1 MKKRHTLKKGLK
13 IMIKNFRKELQ
24 KRLIMSD
31 GALGTVLQ
39 LQGLLPKGLLP
50 ESFNITDKIEHIIAV
65 HKSYAKAGSE
75 ILVANTFGANRI
87 KLAEYGLEN
96 KLYEI
101 NYNAVKAAQK
111 ASEGNCLTAM
121 SLAPTGKFI
130 YPVGELTFKESVELY
145 KEQIKA
151 GLDADVDLFQLE
163 TMIDLQEVRAA
174 IIAVKELS
182 DKPIIAMMTFDNT
195 YRTILGT
202 TPEVFAVTADS
213 LGVDVI
219 GANCSV
225 GPEDIYEILKKMA
238 AVTDIP
244 LISKPNAGIPSL
256 INGKTIFP
264 GKPDDFSKII
274 EELALIGVRVVSAC
288 CGSNSSF
295 IRAMSDEAKIINN
308 SGLPEKGI
316 KREPG
321 LFVTSRTSVIGLGS
335 NHPPVMIGERIN
347 PTGKKDFIEELKNG
361 KTNYIRKTAKI
372 QIDDGAS
379 MLDINVGVPGTD
391 EIELMKKAIL
401 AASNVVQSPLVIDSS
416 NPDAVEE
423 ALMLYPGK
431 ALINSISGEEKKLNK
446 LMPLIKK
453 YGAAVIVLALN
464 DDGIPDTSDE
474 RIKTAYKVYYRLTDF
489 GIKPYD
495 VMIDFLTLPISAGQD
510 KALITLDAIKKNKT
524 ILNLPTVL
532 GVSNISFGLPKRTHI
547 NAAFLTMCFS
557 EGLSAAIVNPEDELL
572 TGSFYAV
579 KVLTAK
585 DYLAK
590 AYINHFSE
598 KANSYN
604 NEKNLNTSE
613 KSKNADDKTNIL
625 SPGEKLYSAVLNGEK
640 EGVVPIVENLLS
652 EGIAPL
658 EIGNKYLIPAL
669 EEVGKLFDKNI
680 YFLPQ
685 VMESAEVMK
694 IAFARIKRDLPKNIN
709 NMDTV
714 KILMA
719 TVEGDVHDIGK
730 NIVATLLENNG
741 FEVIDLGRNV
751 KTEKIVEEAIKNK
764 VDFVG
769 LSALMTTTVGE
780 MENVI
785 KELKKNGINVFSMVG
800 GAVVNE
806 DYAKSINADIYA
818 KNAMEAVE
826 KIKQL
831 INKK

>member
-1 MKKRHTLKKGLK
+1 
-13 IMIKNFRKELQ
+13 MIKNFRNELK
-24 KRLIMSD
+24 KRLILSD
-31 GALGTVLQ
+31 GAMGTILQ
-39 LQGLLPKGLLP
+39 IQGLLPKGLLP
-50 ESFNITDKIEHIIAV
+50 ESFNISEKINHIIAI
-65 HKSYAKAGSE
+65 HKSYAEAGSE
-75 ILVANTFGANRI
+75 ILVANTFGANKI

-111 ASEGNCLTAM
+111 ASNGNCLIAM

-202 TPEVFAVTADS
+202 TPEVFAITADS
-213 LGVDVI
+213 LGADVI

-238 AVTDIP
+238 SVTDIP

-256 INGKTIFP
+256 VNGKTIFP
-264 GKPDDFSKII
+264 GKPDDFSKLI
-274 EELALIGVRVVSAC
+274 EELALIGVRIVSAC
-288 CGSNSSF
+288 CGSDDKF
-295 IRAMSDEAKIINN
+295 IKEMSKKLKIINN
-308 SGLPEKGI
+308 SELPEKGI
-316 KREPG
+316 KREAG
-321 LFVTSRTSVIGLGS
+321 LFLTSRTEFISIGAH
-335 NHPPVMIGERIN
+335 HPPVMIGERIN
-347 PTGKKDFIEELKNG
+347 PTGKKEFIEELKNG
-361 KTNYIRKTAKI
+361 KTNYIRKTAKM
-372 QIDDGAS
+372 QTDDGAS

-401 AASNVVQSPLVIDSS
+401 AASNVVQTPLVIDSS

-431 ALINSISGEEKKLNK
+431 ALVNSISGEEKKINK

-453 YGAAVIVLALN
+453 YGAAVIVLAL
-464 DDGIPDTSDE
+464 DDKGIPETSDE
-474 RIKTAYKVYYRLTDF
+474 RIKTAYTVYNKLTDF
-489 GIKPYD
+489 GIKSYD
-495 VMIDFLTLPISAGQD
+495 IMIDFLTLPISAGQD
-510 KALITLDAIKKNKT
+510 KALTTLEAIKKNKT
-524 ILNLPTVL
+524 ILNIPTVL
-532 GVSNISFGLPKRTHI
+532 GVSNISFGLPKRTYI

-557 EGLSAAIVNPEDELL
+557 AGLSAAIVNPEDELL
-572 TGSFYAV
+572 TGSFYAA
-579 KVLTAK
+579 KVLIAK

-590 AYINHFSE
+590 TYINHFSE

-604 NEKNLNTSE
+604 NEKYSNSTEN
-613 KSKNADDKTNIL
+613 SKNSGTKSNIL
-625 SPGEKLYSAVLNGEK
+625 STGEKLYNAVLNGEK
-640 EGVVPIVENLLS
+640 EGVVSFVESLLS
-652 EGIAPL
+652 EGAAPL

-694 IAFARIKRDLPKNIN
+694 IAFARIKKDLPKNTN
-709 NMDTV
+709 SNTV

-751 KTEKIVEEAIKNK
+751 KTEKIVAEAIKNK
-764 VDFVG
+764 VNFVG

-785 KELKKNGINVFSMVG
+785 KELKKNDINVFSMVG

-826 KIKQL
+826 KIKQS
-831 INKK
+831 INKN

>member
-1 MKKRHTLKKGLK
+1 
-13 IMIKNFRKELQ
+13 MIKNFRNELK
-24 KRLIMSD
+24 KRLILSD
-31 GALGTVLQ
+31 GAMGTILQ

-50 ESFNITDKIEHIIAV
+50 ESFNISEKINHIIAI
-65 HKSYAKAGSE
+65 HKSYAEAGSE
-75 ILVANTFGANRI
+75 ILVANTFGANKI

-111 ASEGNCLTAM
+111 ASSGSCLVAM
-121 SLAPTGKFI
+121 SLAPTGQFI
-130 YPVGELTFKESVELY
+130 YPVGKLTFKESVKLY

-151 GLDADVDLFQLE
+151 GLDAKVDLFQLE
-163 TMIDLQEVRAA
+163 TMIDLQEVRSA
-174 IIAVKELS
+174 IIAVKELT

-202 TPEVFAVTADS
+202 TPEVFAITVDS
-213 LGVDVI
+213 LGADVI

-238 AVTDIP
+238 SVTDIP

-256 INGKTIFP
+256 VNGKTIFP
-264 GKPDDFSKII
+264 GKPDDFSKLI
-274 EELALIGVRVVSAC
+274 EELALIGVRIVSAC
-288 CGSNSSF
+288 CGSNDKF
-295 IRAMSDEAKIINN
+295 IKGMSDKLKIINN
-308 SGLPEKGI
+308 SELPEKGI
-316 KREPG
+316 KREAG
-321 LFVTSRTSVIGLGS
+321 LFLTSRTKFISIGAY
-335 NHPPVMIGERIN
+335 HPPVMIGERIN
-347 PTGKKDFIEELKNG
+347 PTGKKEFIEELKNG

-372 QIDDGAS
+372 QTDDGAS
-379 MLDINVGVPGTD
+379 LLDINVGVPGTD

-401 AASNVVQSPLVIDSS
+401 AASNVVQTPLVIDSS

-431 ALINSISGEEKKLNK
+431 ALVNSISGEEKKINK

-453 YGAAVIVLALN
+453 YGAAVIVLAL
-464 DDGIPDTSDE
+464 DDKGIPETSDE
-474 RIKTAYKVYYRLTDF
+474 RIKTAYTVYNKLTDF
-489 GIKPYD
+489 GIKSYD
-495 VMIDFLTLPISAGQD
+495 IMIDFLTLPISAGQD
-510 KALITLDAIKKNKT
+510 KALTTLEAIKKNKT
-524 ILNLPTVL
+524 ILNIPTVL
-532 GVSNISFGLPKRTHI
+532 GVSNISFGLPKRTYI

-557 EGLSAAIVNPEDELL
+557 AGLSAAIVNPEDELL
-572 TGSFYAV
+572 TGSFYAA
-579 KVLTAK
+579 KVLIAK

-590 AYINHFSE
+590 TYINHFSE

-604 NEKNLNTSE
+604 NEKYSNSTEN
-613 KSKNADDKTNIL
+613 SKNSGTKSNIL
-625 SPGEKLYSAVLNGEK
+625 STGEKLYNAVLNGEK
-640 EGVVPIVENLLS
+640 EGVVSFVESLLS
-652 EGIAPL
+652 EGAAPL

-694 IAFARIKRDLPKNIN
+694 IAFARIKKDLPKNTNSNTI
-709 NMDTV
+709 

-751 KTEKIVEEAIKNK
+751 KTEKIVAEAIKNK
-764 VDFVG
+764 VNFVG

-785 KELKKNGINVFSMVG
+785 KELKKNDINVFSMVG

-826 KIKQL
+826 KIKQS
-831 INKK
+831 INKN

>member
-1 MKKRHTLKKGLK
+1 
-13 IMIKNFRKELQ
+13 MIKNFRNELK
-24 KRLIMSD
+24 KRLILSD
-31 GALGTVLQ
+31 GAMGTILQ
-39 LQGLLPKGLLP
+39 IQGLLPKGLLP
-50 ESFNITDKIEHIIAV
+50 ESFNISEKINHIIAI
-65 HKSYAKAGSE
+65 HKSYAEAGSE
-75 ILVANTFGANRI
+75 ILVANTFGANKI

-111 ASEGNCLTAM
+111 ASNGNCLIAM

-202 TPEVFAVTADS
+202 TPEVFAITADS
-213 LGVDVI
+213 LGADVI

-238 AVTDIP
+238 SVTDIP

-256 INGKTIFP
+256 VNGKTIFP
-264 GKPDDFSKII
+264 GKPDDFSKLI
-274 EELALIGVRVVSAC
+274 EELALIGVRIVSAC
-288 CGSNSSF
+288 CGSDDKF
-295 IRAMSDEAKIINN
+295 IKEMSKKLKIINN
-308 SGLPEKGI
+308 SELPEKGI
-316 KREPG
+316 KREAG
-321 LFVTSRTSVIGLGS
+321 LFLTSRTEFISIGAH
-335 NHPPVMIGERIN
+335 HPPVMIGERIN
-347 PTGKKDFIEELKNG
+347 PTGKKEFIEELKNG
-361 KTNYIRKTAKI
+361 KTNYIRKTAKM
-372 QIDDGAS
+372 QTDDGAS

-401 AASNVVQSPLVIDSS
+401 AASNVVQTPLVIDSS

-431 ALINSISGEEKKLNK
+431 ALVNSISGEEKKINK

-453 YGAAVIVLALN
+453 YGAAVIVLAL
-464 DDGIPDTSDE
+464 DDSGIPETSDE
-474 RIKTAYKVYYRLTDF
+474 RIKTAYAVYNKLTDF
-489 GIKPYD
+489 GIKPYNIM
-495 VMIDFLTLPISAGQD
+495 VDFLTLPVSAGQD

-532 GVSNISFGLPKRTHI
+532 GVSNISFGLPKRTYI
-547 NAAFLTMCFS
+547 NAAFLIMCFS

-579 KVLTAK
+579 KVLIAK

-590 AYINHFSE
+590 TYINHFSE

-604 NEKNLNTSE
+604 NEKNSNNIS
-613 KSKNADDKTNIL
+613 DIL
-625 SPGEKLYSAVLNGEK
+625 SPGEKLYNAVLNGEK
-640 EGVVPIVENLLS
+640 EGVVSFVENLLS
-652 EGIAPL
+652 EGGPPL

-669 EEVGKLFDKNI
+669 EEVGRLFDKNI

-694 IAFARIKRDLPKNIN
+694 IAFARIKKDLPKNTN
-709 NMDTV
+709 SNTV

-751 KTEKIVEEAIKNK
+751 KTEKIVKEAIKNK
-764 VDFVG
+764 VNFVG

-785 KELKKNGINVFSMVG
+785 KKLKKNGINVFSMVG

-826 KIKQL
+826 KIKQS
-831 INKK
+831 INKN

>member
-1 MKKRHTLKKGLK
+1 
-13 IMIKNFRKELQ
+13 MIKNFRNELK
-24 KRLIMSD
+24 KRLILSD
-31 GALGTVLQ
+31 GAMGTILQ
-39 LQGLLPKGLLP
+39 IQGLLPKGLLP
-50 ESFNITDKIEHIIAV
+50 ESFNISEKINHIIAI
-65 HKSYAKAGSE
+65 HKSYAEAGSE
-75 ILVANTFGANRI
+75 ILVANTFGANKI

-111 ASEGNCLTAM
+111 ASNGNCLIAM

-202 TPEVFAVTADS
+202 TPEVFAITADS
-213 LGVDVI
+213 LGADVI

-238 AVTDIP
+238 SVTDTP

-256 INGKTIFP
+256 VNGKTIFP
-264 GKPDDFSKII
+264 GKPDDFSKLI
-274 EELALIGVRVVSAC
+274 EELALIGVRIVSAC
-288 CGSNSSF
+288 CGSDDKF
-295 IRAMSDEAKIINN
+295 IKGMSKKLKIIND
-308 SGLPEKGI
+308 SELPEKGI
-316 KREPG
+316 KREAG
-321 LFVTSRTSVIGLGS
+321 LFLTSRTEFISIGAH
-335 NHPPVMIGERIN
+335 HPPVMIGERIN
-347 PTGKKDFIEELKNG
+347 PTGKKEFIEELKNG
-361 KTNYIRKTAKI
+361 KTNYIRKTAKM
-372 QIDDGAS
+372 QTDDGAS

-401 AASNVVQSPLVIDSS
+401 AASNVVQTPLVIDSS

-431 ALINSISGEEKKLNK
+431 ALVNSISGEEKKINK

-453 YGAAVIVLALN
+453 YGAAVIVLAL
-464 DDGIPDTSDE
+464 DDKGIPETSDE
-474 RIKTAYKVYYRLTDF
+474 RIKTAYTVYNKLTDF
-489 GIKPYD
+489 GIKSYD
-495 VMIDFLTLPISAGQD
+495 IMIDFLTLPISAGQD
-510 KALITLDAIKKNKT
+510 KALTTLEAIKKNKT
-524 ILNLPTVL
+524 ILNIPTVL
-532 GVSNISFGLPKRTHI
+532 GVSNISFGLPKRTYI

-557 EGLSAAIVNPEDELL
+557 AGLSAAIVNPEDELL
-572 TGSFYAV
+572 TGSFYAA
-579 KVLTAK
+579 KVLIAK

-590 AYINHFSE
+590 TYINHFSE

-604 NEKNLNTSE
+604 NEKDSNLTEN
-613 KSKNADDKTNIL
+613 SKNSGAKSNIL
-625 SPGEKLYSAVLNGEK
+625 STGEKLYNAVLNGEK
-640 EGVVPIVENLLS
+640 EGVVSFVENLLS
-652 EGIAPL
+652 EGAAPL

-694 IAFARIKRDLPKNIN
+694 IAFARIKKDLPKNTNSNTI
-709 NMDTV
+709 

-751 KTEKIVEEAIKNK
+751 KTEKIVAEAIKNK
-764 VDFVG
+764 VNFVG

-785 KELKKNGINVFSMVG
+785 KELKKNDINVFSMVG

-826 KIKQL
+826 KIKQS
-831 INKK
+831 INKN

>member
-1 MKKRHTLKKGLK
+1 
-13 IMIKNFRKELQ
+13 MIKNFRNELK
-24 KRLIMSD
+24 KRLILSD
-31 GALGTVLQ
+31 GAMGTILQ
-39 LQGLLPKGLLP
+39 IQGLLPKGLLP
-50 ESFNITDKIEHIIAV
+50 ESFNISEKINHIIAI
-65 HKSYAKAGSE
+65 HKSYAEAGSE
-75 ILVANTFGANRI
+75 ILVANTFGANKI

-101 NYNAVKAAQK
+101 NYNAVKAAKK
-111 ASEGNCLTAM
+111 ASNGNCLIAM

-202 TPEVFAVTADS
+202 TPEVFAITADS
-213 LGVDVI
+213 LGADVI

-238 AVTDIP
+238 SVTDTP

-256 INGKTIFP
+256 VNGKTIFP
-264 GKPDDFSKII
+264 GKPDDFSKLI
-274 EELALIGVRVVSAC
+274 EELALIGVRIVSAC
-288 CGSNSSF
+288 CGSDDKF
-295 IRAMSDEAKIINN
+295 IKGMSKKLKIIND
-308 SGLPEKGI
+308 SELPEKGI
-316 KREPG
+316 KREAG
-321 LFVTSRTSVIGLGS
+321 LFLTSRTEFISIGAH
-335 NHPPVMIGERIN
+335 HPPVMIGERIN
-347 PTGKKDFIEELKNG
+347 PTGKKEFIEELKNG
-361 KTNYIRKTAKI
+361 KTNYIRKTAKM
-372 QIDDGAS
+372 QTDDGAS

-401 AASNVVQSPLVIDSS
+401 AASNVVQTPLVIDSS

-431 ALINSISGEEKKLNK
+431 ALVNSISGEEKKINK

-453 YGAAVIVLALN
+453 YGAAVIVLAL
-464 DDGIPDTSDE
+464 DDEGIPETSDE
-474 RIKTAYKVYYRLTDF
+474 RIKTAYTVYNKLTDF
-489 GIKPYD
+489 GIKSYD
-495 VMIDFLTLPISAGQD
+495 IMIDFLTLPISAGQD
-510 KALITLDAIKKNKT
+510 KALTTLDAIKKNKT

-532 GVSNISFGLPKRTHI
+532 GVSNISFGLPKRTYI

-557 EGLSAAIVNPEDELL
+557 AGLSAAIVNPEDELL
-572 TGSFYAV
+572 TGSFYAA
-579 KVLTAK
+579 KVLIAK

-590 AYINHFSE
+590 TYINHFSE

-604 NEKNLNTSE
+604 NEKDSNLTEN
-613 KSKNADDKTNIL
+613 SKNSGAKSNIL
-625 SPGEKLYSAVLNGEK
+625 STGEKLDNAVLNGEK
-640 EGVVPIVENLLS
+640 EGVVSFVENLLS
-652 EGIAPL
+652 EGAAPL

-694 IAFARIKRDLPKNIN
+694 IAFARIKKDLPKNTN
-709 NMDTV
+709 SNTV

-751 KTEKIVEEAIKNK
+751 KTEKIVAEAIKNK
-764 VDFVG
+764 VNFVG

-785 KELKKNGINVFSMVG
+785 KELKKNDINVFSMVG

-826 KIKQL
+826 KIKQS
-831 INKK
+831 INKN

>member
-1 MKKRHTLKKGLK
+1 
-13 IMIKNFRKELQ
+13 MIKNFRNELK
-24 KRLIMSD
+24 KRLILSD
-31 GALGTVLQ
+31 GAMGTILQ

-50 ESFNITDKIEHIIAV
+50 ESFNISEKIKHIIAI
-65 HKSYAKAGSE
+65 HKSYAEAGSE
-75 ILVANTFGANRI
+75 ILVANTFGANKI

-111 ASEGNCLTAM
+111 ASGGSCLIAM
-121 SLAPTGKFI
+121 SLAPTGQFI
-130 YPVGELTFKESVELY
+130 YPVGKLTFKESVELY

-151 GLDADVDLFQLE
+151 GLDAKVDLFQLE
-163 TMIDLQEVRAA
+163 TMIDLQEVRSA
-174 IIAVKELS
+174 IIAVKELT

-202 TPEVFAVTADS
+202 TPEVFAITADS
-213 LGVDVI
+213 LGADVI

-238 AVTDIP
+238 SVTDIP

-256 INGKTIFP
+256 VNGKTIFP
-264 GKPDDFSKII
+264 GKPDDFSKLI
-274 EELALIGVRVVSAC
+274 EELALIGVRIVSAC
-288 CGSNSSF
+288 CGSDDKF
-295 IRAMSDEAKIINN
+295 IKGMSDKLKIINN
-308 SGLPEKGI
+308 SKLPEKGI
-316 KREPG
+316 KREAG
-321 LFVTSRTSVIGLGS
+321 LFAASRTTFVGLGAH
-335 NHPPVMIGERIN
+335 HPPVMIGERIN
-347 PTGKKDFIEELKNG
+347 PTGKKEFIEELKNG

-372 QIDDGAS
+372 QTDDGAS
-379 MLDINVGVPGTD
+379 MIDINVGVPGID

-401 AASNVVQSPLVIDSS
+401 AASNVVQTPLVIDSS

-431 ALINSISGEEKKLNK
+431 ALVNSISGEEKKINK

-453 YGAAVIVLALN
+453 YGAAVIVLAL
-464 DDGIPDTSDE
+464 DDRGIPETSDE
-474 RIKTAYKVYYRLTDF
+474 RIKTAYTVYNKLTDF

-495 VMIDFLTLPISAGQD
+495 IMIDFLTLPISAGQD
-510 KALITLDAIKKNKT
+510 KALTTLDAIKKNKT

-532 GVSNISFGLPKRTHI
+532 GVSNISFGLPKRTYI

-579 KVLTAK
+579 KVLIAK

-590 AYINHFSE
+590 TYINHFSE

-604 NEKNLNTSE
+604 NEKNSNIS
-613 KSKNADDKTNIL
+613 DIL
-625 SPGEKLYSAVLNGEK
+625 SPGEKLYNAVLNGEK
-640 EGVVPIVENLLS
+640 EGVVSFVENLLS
-652 EGIAPL
+652 EGNPPL

-669 EEVGKLFDKNI
+669 EEVGRLFDKNI

-694 IAFARIKRDLPKNIN
+694 IAFARIKKDLPKNTN
-709 NMDTV
+709 SNTV

-751 KTEKIVEEAIKNK
+751 KTEKIVEEAVKNK
-764 VDFVG
+764 VNFVG

-785 KELKKNGINVFSMVG
+785 KELKKNDINVFSMVG

-826 KIKQL
+826 KIKQS
-831 INKK
+831 INKN

>member
-1 MKKRHTLKKGLK
+1 
-13 IMIKNFRKELQ
+13 MIKNFRNELK
-24 KRLIMSD
+24 KRLILSD
-31 GALGTVLQ
+31 GAMGTILQ
-39 LQGLLPKGLLP
+39 IQGLLPKGLLP
-50 ESFNITDKIEHIIAV
+50 ESFNISEKINHIIAI
-65 HKSYAKAGSE
+65 HKSYVEAGSE
-75 ILVANTFGANRI
+75 ILVANTFGANKI

-101 NYNAVKAAQK
+101 NYNAIKAAQK
-111 ASEGNCLTAM
+111 ASNGNCLIAM

-182 DKPIIAMMTFDNT
+182 DKPIIAMMTFDNS

-202 TPEVFAVTADS
+202 TPEVFAITADS
-213 LGVDVI
+213 LGADVI

-238 AVTDIP
+238 SVTDIP

-256 INGKTIFP
+256 VNGKTIFP
-264 GKPDDFSKII
+264 GKPDDFSKLID
-274 EELALIGVRVVSAC
+274 ELALIGVRIVSAC
-288 CGSNSSF
+288 CGSDDKF
-295 IRAMSDEAKIINN
+295 IKGMSKKLKIINN
-308 SGLPEKGI
+308 SELPEKGI
-316 KREPG
+316 KREAG
-321 LFVTSRTSVIGLGS
+321 LFLTSRTEFISIGAH
-335 NHPPVMIGERIN
+335 HPPVMIGERIN
-347 PTGKKDFIEELKNG
+347 PTGKKEFIEELKNG
-361 KTNYIRKTAKI
+361 KTNYIRKTAKM
-372 QIDDGAS
+372 QTDDGAS

-401 AASNVVQSPLVIDSS
+401 AASNVVQTPLVIDSS

-431 ALINSISGEEKKLNK
+431 VLVNSVSGEEKKINK

-453 YGAAVIVLALN
+453 YGAAVIVLAL
-464 DDGIPDTSDE
+464 DDKGIPETSDE
-474 RIKTAYKVYYRLTDF
+474 RIKTAYAVYNKLTDF
-489 GIKPYD
+489 GIKSYD
-495 VMIDFLTLPISAGQD
+495 IMIDFLTLPISAGQD
-510 KALITLDAIKKNKT
+510 KALTTLDAIKKNKT

-532 GVSNISFGLPKRTHI
+532 GVSNISFGLPKRTYI

-557 EGLSAAIVNPEDELL
+557 AGLSAAIVNPEDELL
-572 TGSFYAV
+572 TGSFYAA
-579 KVLTAK
+579 KVLIAK

-590 AYINHFSE
+590 TYINHFSE
-598 KANSYN
+598 KANTYN
-604 NEKNLNTSE
+604 NEKDLNLTEN
-613 KSKNADDKTNIL
+613 SKNAGTKNNIL
-625 SPGEKLYSAVLNGEK
+625 STGEKLYNAVLNGEK
-640 EGVVPIVENLLS
+640 EGVVSFVENLLS
-652 EGIAPL
+652 EGAAPL

-694 IAFARIKRDLPKNIN
+694 IAFARVKKDLPKNTN
-709 NMDTV
+709 SNTV

-764 VDFVG
+764 VNFVG

-785 KELKKNGINVFSMVG
+785 KELKKNDINVFSMVG

-826 KIKQL
+826 KIKQS
-831 INKK
+831 INKN